1 MNLSKEEFVSFSKC
15 YFQKKLHRKDKGN
28 SIAIIDKVD
37 YKADY
42 MQNIRNTLLYF
53 NKFAETFIPN
63 EK

>member
-15 YFQKKLHRKDKGN
+15 YFQKNHRKDKGN

-42 MQNIRNTLLYF
+42 MQNIRNTLLDF

>member
-42 MQNIRNTLLYF
+42 MQNIRNTLLDF
-53 NKFAETFIPN
+53 NKS
-63 EK
+63 K